1 MLLRSLDACGRLL
14 LQMQAPS
21 SDARSQLTHA
31 EELEEQ
37 ATELLSGIMLGD
49 DVADDVAL
57 VFWDFGRAALTL
69 ARERIKQLTTTE
81 EAAG

>member
-1 MLLRSLDACGRLL
+1 MLLQSFDACGSLL
-14 LQMQAPS
+14 MQMQDPAI
-21 SDARSQLTHA
+21 DARLQRVAA

-37 ATELLSGIMLGD
+37 ATELLSVIMLGD

-69 ARERIKQLTTTE
+69 ARERMKQLTTTE